1 MDAFSTASTS
11 APAHDAGEAVSVNDI
26 IERTARARDLTQ
38 HKVRDIRQVTSTLRI
53 LALNALIEARRAGEM
68 GAGFGVVADE
78 VRNISTQVEGLS
90 SSLASELGGEIEA
103 LEKLTRDMARQA
115 QGARLTDLALNAIEL
130 IDRNLYE
137 RTCDVRWWATDS
149 AVWEAASNPTK
160 DSCHYASSRLGVIL
174 DAYTVYIDLW
184 LCDLKGNILANGRP
198 DRFHAAGQNVAS
210 RDWFQKALSLS
221 SGNDFAVADITTEPL
236 LKGAQ
241 VASYATGVRVGGQAE
256 GELIGI
262 LGVHFDWQPQAETIV
277 KGVRL
282 SEAEKRRTRVLLTD
296 AQGLII
302 AASDGRGTLSER
314 VRLDTQGRAS
324 GHALDSSERLVAFHR
339 TPGYETYAGLG
350 WYGVI
355 IQEA

>member
-1 MDAFSTASTS
+1 MESVAS
-11 APAHDAGEAVSVNDI
+11 ADGQVSVNDI
-26 IERTARARDLTQ
+26 IARTVRARDLTE

-90 SSLASELGGEIEA
+90 LSLASELGGEIGA
-103 LEKLTRDMARQA
+103 LEKLAKDMALQA
-115 QGARLTDLALNAIEL
+115 QGSRLTDLALNAIEL

-149 AVWEAASNPTK
+149 AVWEAAQTPSPEA
-160 DSCHYASSRLGVIL
+160 SAYASSRLGVIL
-174 DAYTVYIDLW
+174 DAYTVYLDLW
-184 LCDLKGNILANGRP
+184 LCDLDGNIIASGRP
-198 DRFHAAGQNVAS
+198 DRFGVKGQNAAS
-210 RDWFQKALSLS
+210 RDWFRKALQLH
-221 SGNDFAVADITTEPL
+221 SGNDFAVADITSEPL

-241 VASYATGVRVGGQAE
+241 VASYAAGIRAGGQAD
-256 GELIGI
+256 GEL
-262 LGVHFDWQPQAETIV
+262 LGVLGIHFDWQPQAETIV
-277 KGVRL
+277 RGVRL
-282 SEAEKRRTRVLLTD
+282 ADHEKTRTRVLLTD

-314 VRLDTQGRAS
+314 IALDTQGRVS
-324 GHALDSSERLVAFHR
+324 GHYIDRTERLIAFHR
-339 TPGYETYAGLG
+339 TPGYETYDGLG

-355 IQEA
+355 IQQA